1 MDGKQHEVAV
11 YFDASSEVAV
21 DHPAQAVTFESVNV
35 AALAAWRV
43 GTVAQPILQ
52 KKGDDLR
59 IDWGYFYVALPK
71 TRRAESTVN
80 AGEAARASFIA
91 GQSLIKPESADGL
104 QDNARN
110 DSVIAFA
117 MDLGSVGDQAASCW
131 LMLAYDDPSG
141 VTAAFN
147 KNLLARI
154 NRELDADFDLRH
166 FEHVV
171 RYDETERRVEM
182 HLRST
187 VWQRVTIRK
196 AGFRFYLRE
205 GETIWTESSH
215 KYDPQEVIQMGE
227 RCGYRCAGQWIDR
240 EWPFAQNLFF
250 AV

>member
-1 MDGKQHEVAV
+1 MR
-11 YFDASSEVAV
+11 S
-21 DHPAQAVTFESVNV
+21 
-35 AALAAWRV
+35 
-43 GTVAQPILQ
+43 ILR
-52 KKGDDLR
+52 KGDVLLLATDL
-59 IDWGYFYVALPK
+59 
-71 TRRAESTVN
+71 E
-80 AGEAARASFIA
+80 
-91 GQSLIKPESADGL
+91 KP
-104 QDNARN
+104 
-110 DSVIAFA
+110 IPT
-117 MDLGSVGDQAASCW
+117 
-131 LMLAYDDPSG
+131 LMLAYDDPTG

-166 FEHVV
+166 FDHVV

-187 VWQRVTIRK
+187 AWQRVTIRK

-240 EWPFAQNLFF
+240 EWPFAQSLFF
-250 AV
+250 AN